1 MRQIFQG
8 LFTTTESFTITPLNF
23 QYRTIGDTGYACGHV
38 VVAFKPKDGPM
49 RTMWGREIFTY
60 TNVEGQ
66 WRMVTVHAS
75 AIPTN
80 EWSCTFSLRIN
91 WIDVSGAQVRGREE
105 RELLPDTMMPH
116 RRCSRFT
123 RSGGRGGFSGS
134 PQPRV
139 LHRSLWLT
147 VPAAGATA
155 GRETGAR
162 PARTIPDRSARPPS
176 PAYMDANVWLSPCLL
191 WAEGEPA
198 ARVS

>member
-1 MRQIFQG
+1 MQRRSPDTAVRRSLSGG
-8 LFTTTESFTITPLNF
+8 LCLRYSASYLGAPSFSYYPFPVLLLN
-23 QYRTIGDTGYACGHV
+23 IG
-38 VVAFKPKDGPM
+38 
-49 RTMWGREIFTY
+49 
-60 TNVEGQ
+60 
-66 WRMVTVHAS
+66 
-75 AIPTN
+75 
-80 EWSCTFSLRIN
+80 SCTFSLRIN

-198 ARVS
+198 ARVSCHAASSYSR